1 MDAWLAPGK
10 QRMGRA
16 RERQHGWHALPAELA
31 SSVVGAAKRI
41 TGAVWGQAR
50 RRDSTP
56 AAPQPSSST
65 GEPPESSRLV
75 LCFTTINVLR
85 LVLLSFV
92 NSHHVLRSFILYGRC
107 FRFRHTAQQGPPPL
121 PRRPILR
128 HPSALHHQRNGDL
141 KPSSAVSPCRPY

>member
-50 RRDSTP
+50 RRDSGGAP
-56 AAPQPSSST
+56 AVIIHRRAPGEQPT
-65 GEPPESSRLV
+65 CAL
-75 LCFTTINVLR
+75 FHQINVLR

-92 NSHHVLRSFILYGRC
+92 NSHHVLRSFILCGRC